1 MCANSITDNQLSWGK
16 QYMIGIIMA
25 MVIWYVV
32 SLIVLGL
39 LTLMWWCLK
48 RKRGSHFQPKAV
60 CLLEY

>member
-1 MCANSITDNQLSWGK
+1 
-16 QYMIGIIMA
+16 MIGIIMA